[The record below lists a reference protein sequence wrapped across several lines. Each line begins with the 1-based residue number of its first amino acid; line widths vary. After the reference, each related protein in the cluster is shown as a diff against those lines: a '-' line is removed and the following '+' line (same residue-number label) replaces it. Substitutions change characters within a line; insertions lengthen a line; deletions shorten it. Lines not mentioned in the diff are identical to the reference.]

1 MKTIQDLPE
10 PADFTPV
17 YGDFPSLEDQVQWAR
32 ELGPIYKRQ
41 SQWGE
46 FVFMAGPDANR
57 FVMHTGR
64 QHFSHEK
71 GWTPIMGETLG
82 RGLLN
87 MDDPEHAV
95 HRRMWNPAFTN
106 AAMEAYVPVI
116 QQVIEKRT
124 ATWAQRDVVDVYEES
139 REITFDAAAAA
150 LAGFKPGPE
159 VDKMRHAFYTLING
173 FDAGKETFDEYMKRA
188 KEVQFELGM
197 TLLNLINERRNAP
210 ASEQAHDVLGTI
222 VRARDENGQPLNDI
236 QILAHLNILLVAG
249 HETTTTLGAW
259 TLAMLAMEPDHRARI
274 RAELQAVMGNA
285 ERPAVEHL
293 RNMPLLDAFIK
304 ETGRLH
310 PPVFNVPRGV
320 LSDFEFAGYRIPE
333 GAQIRLALAAGQRL
347 PEVFANPDHFEP
359 ARFLPPRE
367 EDKKTPYS
375 LVTFGGGA
383 RICIGINFANIE
395 VRALAAHVLR
405 HFDGEVVNP
414 NDNPFV
420 GYWTAGMPHGLK
432 MRFSERKTQ
441 NAGMHNV

>member
-1 MKTIQDLPE
+1 MKTIDQLPDPGPYT
-10 PADFTPV
+10 PAF
-17 YGDFPSLEDQVQWAR
+17 GDFPSLEDQVKWAR
-32 ELGPIYKRQ
+32 ECGPIYKRN
-41 SQWGE
+41 SQWGT
-46 FVFMAGPDANR
+46 FVFMAGPEANR
-57 FVMHTGR
+57 FVLHTGR
-64 QHFSHEK
+64 EHFSHDK

-116 QQVIEKRT
+116 QHIIERRT
-124 ATWAQRDVVDVYEES
+124 RNWAQRDIVDVYEES

-150 LAGFKPGPE
+150 LAGFEPGPE
-159 VDKMRHAFYTLING
+159 VDKMRHAFYTLVNG
-173 FDAGKETFDEYMKRA
+173 FDAEKESFDDYMKRA
-188 KEVQFELGM
+188 REVQFELGM
-197 TLLNLINERRNAP
+197 TLVNLINERRNAP
-210 ASEQAHDVLGTI
+210 ADEQTRDVLGTI
-222 VRARDENGQPLNDI
+222 VRARDENGQPLDDI

-259 TLAMLAMEPDHRARI
+259 TLAMLAMEPEHRARI
-274 RAELQAVMGNA
+274 REELQAVMGNA
-285 ERPAVEHL
+285 ERPTVEHL

-320 LSDFEFAGYRIPE
+320 VSDFEFAGYRIPE

-347 PEVFANPDHFEP
+347 SEVFPNPDHFEP

-375 LVTFGGGA
+375 LVTFGGGP

-395 VRALAAHVLR
+395 VRAMAAHVLR

-420 GYWTAGMPHGLK
+420 GYWTAAMPHGLK
-432 MRFSERKTQ
+432 MRFFEKEMAAR
-441 NAGMHNV
+441 